1 MRRLVL
7 LGIVAVL
14 SLALGG
20 CETGGFWDKANS
32 VSDRFNDMMT
42 DFAPFGTSKK
52 PLPGERRAVFPEGVP
67 GVQQGVPPE
76 LMRGN
81 QQAIETPGEPPA
93 PAPEPKAKAKKVA
106 KTKPPARPRAA
117 PAEPAEPAEPAASSD
132 PPEDG
137 VWPPPPKRR

>member
-20 CETGGFWDKANS
+20 CETGGFWDKANG

-42 DFAPFGTSKK
+42 DFNPFGGGKK

-76 LMRGN
+76 LMRGH
-81 QQAIETPGEPPA
+81 QQVGDAQAQPTPEPAA
-93 PAPEPKAKAKKVA
+93 PAAPATAKKTEKKKA
-106 KTKPPARPRAA
+106 QARAA
-117 PAEPAEPAEPAASSD
+117 PAEPKSSD

-137 VWPPPPKRR
+137 VWPPPPARQQ

>member
-1 MRRLVL
+1 MPRLVL

-32 VSDRFNDMMT
+32 VSDRFNDAMT
-42 DFAPFGTSKK
+42 DFSPFGTSKK

-81 QQAIETPGEPPA
+81 QQALENPAEPAP
-93 PAPEPKAKAKKVA
+93 PAPEPKAKTKNVA
-106 KTKPPARPRAA
+106 KTKTARPRA
-117 PAEPAEPAEPAASSD
+117 EPAESAEPVEPATSQ

-137 VWPPPPKRR
+137 VWPPPPKR

>member
-1 MRRLVL
+1 MRRSVL
-7 LGIVAVL
+7 LGIVAAL

-32 VSDRFNDMMT
+32 VSDRFNDAMS
-42 DFAPFGTSKK
+42 DFSPFGTAKK
-52 PLPGERRAVFPEGVP
+52 PLPGDRRAVFPEGVP

-81 QQAIETPGEPPA
+81 QALETPTEPPP
-93 PAPEPKAKAKKVA
+93 PAAEPKAKKVA

-117 PAEPAEPAEPAASSD
+117 PAEPAEPDETAATD

-137 VWPPPPKRR
+137 VWPPPPKR